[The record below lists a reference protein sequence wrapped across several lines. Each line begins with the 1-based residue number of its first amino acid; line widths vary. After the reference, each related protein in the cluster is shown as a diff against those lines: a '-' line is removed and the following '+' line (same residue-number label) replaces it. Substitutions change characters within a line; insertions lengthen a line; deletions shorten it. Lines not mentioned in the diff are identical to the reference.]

1 MNHRNSTVLFVHGWW
16 GGPWVWDLFAQPFEE
31 AGFHCETVDLNWNVE
46 TRKND
51 LASFTTHL
59 ERLKSA
65 VDAAENPIVIGHS
78 AGGLLIQKLIE
89 STDVRAIVL
98 LASAAPRWI
107 FPIRSL
113 RLARFA
119 IRHAINMLVGQ
130 PFLPPKRDMIAINLN
145 ALTPAEQSFV
155 YGRMIPVSGQ
165 QCREVALTGVP
176 IRKPVDHP
184 PTFVVSGS
192 LDRLTPPAIGLAI
205 AKKLRADFREYP
217 KNAHYLMRE
226 PNHRQ
231 IAGDVIE
238 WLASHRIVFG
248 EVEVNSPAVVTLPI

>member
-1 MNHRNSTVLFVHGWW
+1 MNHRRNTVLFVHGWW
-16 GGPWVWDLFAQPFEE
+16 GGPWVWDSFTQLFEDV
-31 AGFHCETVDLNWNVE
+31 GYHCEAIDLNWNAE
-46 TRKND
+46 TRKHN
-51 LASFTTHL
+51 LASFATHL
-59 ERLKSA
+59 ERLKTA
-65 VDAAENPIVIGHS
+65 VDAAENPVLIGHS

-89 STDVRAIVL
+89 STDVRAAVL

-119 IRHAINMLVGQ
+119 MRHVIDMLSGQ
-130 PFLPPKRDMIAINLN
+130 PFLPAKQEMIEINLN
-145 ALTPAEQSFV
+145 ALTPEAQYFV
-155 YGRMIPVSGQ
+155 YSRMVPVSGQ

-192 LDRLTPPAIGLAI
+192 LDRLTPPAIGRAI
-205 AKKLRADFREYP
+205 AKKLHADFREYP
-217 KNAHYLMRE
+217 NNAHYLMRE
-226 PNHRQ
+226 FNHRQ

-238 WLASHRIVFG
+238 WLASHRIVSG
-248 EVEVNSPAVVTLPI
+248 EVEVNSPAVVTLPV